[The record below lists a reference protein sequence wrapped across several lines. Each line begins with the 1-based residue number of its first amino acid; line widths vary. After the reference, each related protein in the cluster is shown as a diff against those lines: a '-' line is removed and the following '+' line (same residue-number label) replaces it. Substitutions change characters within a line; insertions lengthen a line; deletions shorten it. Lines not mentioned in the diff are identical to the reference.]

1 MATNTAGHATPDY
14 LGIYLNDHLAAATAG
29 LGVARRMASSAEPGS
44 ESAALLRTLAADMAV
59 DRAALAAMIT
69 ALAIK
74 VRGYKMFAA
83 WAGQHAGVLKLN
95 GHLTTRSPLSDVEE
109 TEALRLVIGFGAAA
123 WRTLR
128 TLADTDSRLDAARL
142 DDLLARADR
151 QAAALESRRAAA
163 AARILEDRSN

>member
-1 MATNTAGHATPDY
+1 MATKTAGRTAPDY
-14 LGIYLNDHLAAATAG
+14 LGIYLNDHLAAATAS

-44 ESAALLRTLAADMAV
+44 ESAALLRTLAADIAV
-59 DRAALAAMIT
+59 DRAALTAMIT
-69 ALAIK
+69 ALGIK
-74 VRGYKMFAA
+74 VRGYKVFAA

-109 TEALRLVIGFGAAA
+109 SEALRLVIEFGAAA

-128 TLADTDSRLDAARL
+128 TFADIDPRLDAARL
-142 DDLLARADR
+142 DDLIARAG
-151 QAAALESRRAAA
+151 QQSAALESRRAAA